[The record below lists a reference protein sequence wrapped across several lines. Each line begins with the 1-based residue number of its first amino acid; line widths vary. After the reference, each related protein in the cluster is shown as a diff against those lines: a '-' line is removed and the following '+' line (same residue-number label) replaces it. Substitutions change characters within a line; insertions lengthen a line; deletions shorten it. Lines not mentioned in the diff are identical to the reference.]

1 MAGVNAANS
10 ARGCDPLVID
20 RAEGYIGVL
29 IDDLVTNG
37 VSEPYRMFTSRAECV
52 SFALL
57 SLSPHL
63 QPHSDMPSKV
73 FWFACLLVCL
83 FSIISTAPSSTS
95 PPPPFIPVSFPTTTP
110 PSALALLG
118 GRYRMTIRADNAD
131 VRLTSKGHS
140 AGCVSR
146 HRYTIATQAAKQ
158 VWCW

>member
-63 QPHSDMPSKV
+63 QPHSDMPQQSVLV
-73 FWFACLLVCL
+73 FLFACLLVFYHFNCTFL
-83 FSIISTAPSSTS
+83 YFPAPTLHPCFFSHHHASIRFGFAWRQVSNDHSCRQRRRASDIERTQRRLRVSPSLHHCH
-95 PPPPFIPVSFPTTTP
+95 P
-110 PSALALLG
+110 
-118 GRYRMTIRADNAD
+118 
-131 VRLTSKGHS
+131 
-140 AGCVSR
+140 GC
-146 HRYTIATQAAKQ
+146 
-158 VWCW
+158 